1 MVLDGFKIENGW
13 ILSQW
18 RLTYHVGWSS
28 IVRGVSKI
36 AVYYEQFEVLTSEK
50 KGIPVQ
56 NIELDKLLE
65 TQEKAV
71 LIARGMSKVIGCP
84 MSITFYNQLQ
94 MISVQI
100 AQSTNEFNEPTYE
113 SLSKS
118 LGQYL
123 DSVELY
129 MLLPN

>member
-1 MVLDGFKIENGW
+1 MVLDEFRTENGW
-13 ILSQW
+13 ILSRW
-18 RLTYHVGWSS
+18 RLTYHASWAL

-36 AVYYEQFEVLTSEK
+36 AAYYDQFEVLTAIIQGAAAHK
-50 KGIPVQ
+50 
-56 NIELDKLLE
+56 IEVDKVTE
-65 TQEKAV
+65 AEEGGV
-71 LIARGMSKVIGCP
+71 LVARGMSKMIGCP
-84 MSITFYNQLQ
+84 LSITFYNQLQ
-94 MISVQI
+94 MIEVQI
-100 AQSTNEFNEPTYE
+100 AQSLDEFKEPTYE